1 MPRCATVSEEKSKT
15 QLIFLVVL
23 PFFFF
28 LKFRV
33 SEVSIHCCSL
43 ATGPH
48 LKSSPF
54 FSHVNGYQLTPTIQ
68 TNFACLA
75 AADLGQEVL
84 LGFCFFRL
92 SEKDSH
98 KQMLGIRFRIATH
111 FFLLFRVFDNF
122 SFNVSDIQKDVIFL
136 SS

>member
-15 QLIFLVVL
+15 QMIFLAL
-23 PFFFF
+23 PFFFS

-43 ATGPH
+43 ATGPQ

-84 LGFCFFRL
+84 LGFVSLVYRKKIQTNRCRE
-92 SEKDSH
+92 SD
-98 KQMLGIRFRIATH
+98 LG
-111 FFLLFRVFDNF
+111 LLHVFF
-122 SFNVSDIQKDVIFL
+122 SFLEFL
-136 SS
+136 TTFPLMFPTEAKHISQ